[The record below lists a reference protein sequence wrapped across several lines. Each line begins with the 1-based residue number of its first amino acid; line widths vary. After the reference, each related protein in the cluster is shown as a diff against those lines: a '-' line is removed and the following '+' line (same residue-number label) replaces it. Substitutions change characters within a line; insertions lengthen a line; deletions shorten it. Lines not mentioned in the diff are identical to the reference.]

1 MEQSLVMYRI
11 TKPGHRLDMYI
22 GAQPLSNDD
31 GKVTALT
38 IWRWEVNRVPDFYKR
53 KALNE
58 IKSLLISARNRFR
71 NAIDGVMIPPDER
84 YREKSKAFEE
94 LEKALKELED

>member
-22 GAQPLSNDD
+22 GVQPLSNDD

-38 IWRWEVNRVPDFYKR
+38 IWRWEG
-53 KALNE
+53 E
-58 IKSLLISARNRFR
+58 IADN
-71 NAIDGVMIPPDER
+71 
-84 YREKSKAFEE
+84 
-94 LEKALKELED
+94 LKEFDIKTDDVSVLSFQKLDDVVVDEHSKNQAYVFL